1 MVDKSDFFRSLRV
14 LDSRM
19 RGLFTRRHLH
29 DDFQQDL
36 DSYLV
41 LLRKHRRGMT
51 PEKLAAQRVC
61 AWEA

>member
-14 LDSRM
+14 LASRM

-41 LLRKHRRGMT
+41 LLM
-51 PEKLAAQRVC
+51 EENIAAG
-61 AWEA
+61 